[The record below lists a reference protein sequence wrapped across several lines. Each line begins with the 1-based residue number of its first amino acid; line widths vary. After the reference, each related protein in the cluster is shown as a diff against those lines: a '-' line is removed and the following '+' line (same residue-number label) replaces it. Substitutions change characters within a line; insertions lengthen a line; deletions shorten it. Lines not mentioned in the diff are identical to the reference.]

1 MTMLGGLNVRIGAQP
16 IIWSNDDF
24 LDLGADIP
32 LERCLREMQEA
43 CYAGTEL
50 GHKFPARPKDLKA
63 VLQKHGL
70 ALVSGWHSTYL
81 ATRGLEEEKARFKK
95 HLDLLAEMGCSTA
108 IVAECTGRIYDD
120 PQAALWQDPRKDI
133 LDRRGW
139 ERLWQGLEELSALAA
154 AKGLAL
160 AYHHH
165 MGTAVQNLP
174 EIDRLMANTRSVRLL
189 ADTGHMAFAGIDPL
203 EVFQKYKDRIAHVH
217 LKNIRPEVAAEA
229 RTGNFSFAKAV
240 RRGVFTVPGDGGMD
254 FVPLFKVLA
263 EISYQGWMVVEAEQ
277 DPAQA
282 NPLEYARMGREY
294 IRRTAGI

>member
-1 MTMLGGLNVRIGAQP
+1 MLGGLNVRIGAQP

-43 CYAGTEL
+43 GYAGTEL